1 MKLLA
6 RPGKQG
12 QGSAVVAGLQYAVA
26 HGYDAVLTMDADFSH
41 HPRYIPQLFAGLE
54 GGAAAADVV
63 IGSRYIPGGGI
74 EGWPLKAP
82 ADEPV
87 YQHLHA
93 PDVALR
99 TRDCSGG
106 FRCYRVAR
114 LAELDFQQLI
124 SRGYSFHEEFLWR
137 VKRIGCRIAESP
149 IIFVDRVKGDSKI
162 NAYEAWTA
170 LHVIFKLGLQECFGR
185 RQK

>member
-1 MKLLA
+1 
-6 RPGKQG
+6 
-12 QGSAVVAGLQYAVA
+12 
-26 HGYDAVLTMDADFSH
+26 MDADFSH
-41 HPRYIPQLFAGLE
+41 HPRYIPQLFAALE
-54 GGAAAADVV
+54 GGAADVV

-74 EGWPLKAP
+74 EGWPLKP
-82 ADEPV
+82 RLMSR
-87 YQHLHA
+87 YINIYTRLMLR
-93 PDVALR
+93 LR

-170 LHVIFKLGLQECFGR
+170 LHVIFKLGLQERFGW